1 MADID
6 RDLAELKGL
15 IRDLQDDEPQRFPTE
30 EEGEKGMDDFHPID
44 LPKDPKPWELRESLG
59 MTRTKVGLA
68 LDSSARVIEE
78 LLDEI
83 KRLKMHRHDT
93 TKAYSGRPEM

>member
-1 MADID
+1 M
-6 RDLAELKGL
+6 
-15 IRDLQDDEPQRFPTE
+15 
-30 EEGEKGMDDFHPID
+30 
-44 LPKDPKPWELRESLG
+44 
-59 MTRTKVGLA
+59 A
-68 LDSSARVIEE
+68 LDSAASVIEE